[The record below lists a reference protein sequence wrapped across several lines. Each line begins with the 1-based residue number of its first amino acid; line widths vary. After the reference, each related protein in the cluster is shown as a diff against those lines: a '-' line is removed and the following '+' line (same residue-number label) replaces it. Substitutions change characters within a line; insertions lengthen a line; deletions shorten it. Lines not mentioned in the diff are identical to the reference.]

1 MEKVLQINKNWNEDE
16 WAMRETNNEKNSIGQ
31 VEFLIYI
38 MFNLKDM
45 EKMWQ
50 KGFKT
55 SLCQK
60 EVPKE
65 KKRKVKE
72 VKGLG
77 FKPRPFPYTKCFI
90 KVVHV
95 DLTTF

>member
-1 MEKVLQINKNWNEDE
+1 
-16 WAMRETNNEKNSIGQ
+16 MRETNNEKNSIGQ

-45 EKMWQ
+45 EKMRQ

-65 KKRKVKE
+65 KKKKVKE
-72 VKGLG
+72 VKALYIGEG

-90 KVVHV
+90 KVVHL